1 MVRWQHRTVRNHVSL
16 MTMMVSKI
24 RMLGSGGAAHRTM
37 FLVTGEMGCLTAAAK
52 KDGQAER

>member
-1 MVRWQHRTVRNHVSL
+1 

-37 FLVTGEMGCLTAAAK
+37 FLVTGEMDCLIAAAK
-52 KDGQAER
+52 KNGQAEM